1 MAYQNFFDSNLYFLR
16 PCHPFCIRDKAQ
28 SKELDLASI
37 PPKRVRIRMEH
48 FSERPW
54 ADFVRGISGPEIS
67 KDIKAHLAA
76 DCSKCKTAL
85 NAWSRVQRLAS
96 ADDAYSPPENL
107 VRLVKL
113 GFDSFA
119 QPLPAGVRSATLSA
133 WQVVYEAEA
142 LTVDLRFGHRAQ
154 SKTIHLV
161 GQVFDKRAVRV
172 WQTNATIE
180 LSTEHGQL
188 VATTAVNAMGEFH
201 IEFKPQD
208 RLWLSVKA
216 AERNTVRIPL
226 TNPR

>member
-1 MAYQNFFDSNLYFLR
+1 
-16 PCHPFCIRDKAQ
+16 
-28 SKELDLASI
+28 
-37 PPKRVRIRMEH
+37 MEH

-67 KDIKAHLAA
+67 KDIRAHLAA

-85 NAWSRVQRLAS
+85 DAWRRVQSLAS
-96 ADDAYSPPENL
+96 AEGAYAPPENL

-113 GFDSFA
+113 GFASKPARRPLAWIPANWTVANLVFDSFA
-119 QPLPAGVRSATLSA
+119 QPLPVGVRSAALSA
-133 WQVVYEAEA
+133 WQVVYEAEG

-154 SKTIHLV
+154 SKTVHLV
-161 GQVFDKRAVRV
+161 GQVFDKRAVRL
-172 WQTNATIE
+172 WQSDATIE
-180 LSTEHGQL
+180 VSTELDHV
-188 VATTAVNAMGEFH
+188 VATTTVNAMGEFH

-226 TNPR
+226 TDPR

>member
-1 MAYQNFFDSNLYFLR
+1 
-16 PCHPFCIRDKAQ
+16 
-28 SKELDLASI
+28 
-37 PPKRVRIRMEH
+37 MEH

-67 KDIKAHLAA
+67 TDIKAHLAA

-85 NAWSRVQRLAS
+85 DAWSRVQRFAS
-96 ADDAYSPPENL
+96 AEDTYAAPENL

-113 GFDSFA
+113 GFTSKPAHQPRTSTLANWTLANLVFDSFA
-119 QPLPAGVRSATLSA
+119 QPLPAGVRSSAALSA
-133 WQVVYEAEA
+133 WQVVYEAEG

-154 SKTIHLV
+154 SKTVHLV
-161 GQVFDKRAVRV
+161 GQVFDKRAVRL
-172 WQTNATIE
+172 WQSDATIE
-180 LSTEHGQL
+180 VSTEQNHV

-226 TNPR
+226 TDPR

>member
-1 MAYQNFFDSNLYFLR
+1 
-16 PCHPFCIRDKAQ
+16 
-28 SKELDLASI
+28 
-37 PPKRVRIRMEH
+37 MEH

-54 ADFVRGISGPEIS
+54 ADFVRGTSGAEIS
-67 KDIKAHLAA
+67 KDIRAHLAA

-85 NAWSRVQRLAS
+85 DAWSRVQRLAS
-96 ADDAYSPPENL
+96 EEGAYAPPENL

-113 GFDSFA
+113 GFASKAAHQPRTSTLETWTLANLVFDSFA
-119 QPLPAGVRSATLSA
+119 QPLPAGVRSAALSA

-154 SKTIHLV
+154 SKTVHLV
-161 GQVFDKRAVRV
+161 GQVFDKQAVRV

-208 RLWLSVKA
+208 HLWLSVKA
-216 AERNTVRIPL
+216 VGRNTVRIPL

>member
-1 MAYQNFFDSNLYFLR
+1 MR
-16 PCHPFCIRDKAQ
+16 
-28 SKELDLASI
+28 
-37 PPKRVRIRMEH
+37 H

-67 KDIKAHLAA
+67 GDIRAHLAEG
-76 DCSKCKTAL
+76 CSKCKTAL
-85 NAWSRVQRLAS
+85 DAWSRVRRLAS
-96 ADDAYSPPENL
+96 EEGAYAPPENL

-113 GFDSFA
+113 GFASKPAHQPRALTPANWTLANLVFDSFA
-119 QPLPAGVRSATLSA
+119 QPLPAGVRSAALSA
-133 WQVVYEAEA
+133 WQMVYEAEA

-154 SKTIHLV
+154 SKTVHLV

-172 WQTNATIE
+172 WQSDATIE
-180 LSTEHGQL
+180 LSTEDGQL

-208 RLWLSVKA
+208 HLWLSVKA
-216 AERNTVRIPL
+216 TGRNTVRIPL

>member
-1 MAYQNFFDSNLYFLR
+1 
-16 PCHPFCIRDKAQ
+16 
-28 SKELDLASI
+28 
-37 PPKRVRIRMEH
+37 MEH

-85 NAWSRVQRLAS
+85 DVWSRVRTLAS
-96 ADDAYSPPENL
+96 EESAYAPPADL

-113 GFDSFA
+113 GFDSKLGRQSRAWIPANWTVANLVFDSFA

-154 SKTIHLV
+154 SKTVHLV

-180 LSTEHGQL
+180 LSTEHGLL

-208 RLWLSVKA
+208 HLWLSVKA
-216 AERNTVRIPL
+216 AGRNTVRIPL

>member
-1 MAYQNFFDSNLYFLR
+1 MR
-16 PCHPFCIRDKAQ
+16 
-28 SKELDLASI
+28 
-37 PPKRVRIRMEH
+37 H

-67 KDIKAHLAA
+67 GDMRAHLAEG
-76 DCSKCKTAL
+76 CTKCKTAL
-85 NAWSRVQRLAS
+85 DAWSRVRRLAS
-96 ADDAYSPPENL
+96 EEAAYAPPENL

-113 GFDSFA
+113 GFASKPAHQPRTSTLENWTLANLVFDSFA
-119 QPLPAGVRSATLSA
+119 QPLPAGVRSAALSA
-133 WQVVYEAEA
+133 WQVVYEAEG

-154 SKTIHLV
+154 SKTVHLV

-172 WQTNATIE
+172 WQSDATIE

-208 RLWLSVKA
+208 QLWLSVKA
-216 AERNTVRIPL
+216 AGRNTVRIPL